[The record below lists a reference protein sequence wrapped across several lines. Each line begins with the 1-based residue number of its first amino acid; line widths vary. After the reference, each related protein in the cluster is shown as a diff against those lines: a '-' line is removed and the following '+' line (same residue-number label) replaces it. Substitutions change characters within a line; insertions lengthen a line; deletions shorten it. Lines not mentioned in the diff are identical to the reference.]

1 MDGTPSMNIA
11 VGPSVRTARRPH
23 ARALSRAPAR
33 GRGAGSTGVVV
44 GVVLVAAL
52 VVCAWLLWGA
62 LKQPA
67 GSAGSASAS
76 GGVSSGAST
85 LGSAGT
91 AGAKSADAFEAALAS
106 AATYQR
112 ESKFPE
118 AAAILAKLAEQ
129 APTDQRVRLAWG
141 QALLG
146 MKEYAKA
153 YAQYE
158 AALALEPGAMKP
170 GAGTNG
176 VGTPVTSSRAGQLH
190 AEAGSVAFL
199 AQKPERAIEHYSMA
213 QTAEPTNPRHPL
225 YLAMAQLR
233 VAETASDPSELES
246 AAMASLVRAT
256 LLDPDMGEAWGTM
269 AELELR
275 RNHADL
281 AAQHLEKALKLQP
294 ESTKWRLVQ
303 ARVLNRQ
310 GKPEQAVAVLSGLPA
325 SDRTSKPVLK
335 LLGESFGL
343 LKRPGDAADAYQQAA
358 EMNTSD
364 AELWYQAAVW
374 HQRAGRKEPA
384 MKAARLAASLGS
396 QEARELVTVLG
407 EP

>member
-1 MDGTPSMNIA
+1 MTKPSW
-11 VGPSVRTARRPH
+11 
-23 ARALSRAPAR
+23 ARA
-33 GRGAGSTGVVV
+33 AGTLGLVV
-44 GVVLVAAL
+44 GVVLVAA
-52 VVCAWLLWGA
+52 VVACAVLLWRALQTPARQPGNGA
-62 LKQPA
+62 A
-67 GSAGSASAS
+67 AGSVGASSGSAGASTAQRDGS
-76 GGVSSGAST
+76 GGAGQESGAS
-85 LGSAGT
+85 
-91 AGAKSADAFEAALAS
+91 GAKRPDAFDTALAA

-112 ESKFPE
+112 DSKFAE
-118 AAAILAKLAEQ
+118 SAAILAKLAEQ
-129 APTDQRVRLAWG
+129 SPTDQRVRLAWG

-158 AALALEPGAMKP
+158 AALALEPNASNP
-170 GAGTNG
+170 GAAG
-176 VGTPVTSSRAGQLH
+176 VNPRAGQLH

-199 AQKPERAIEHYSMA
+199 AQLPARAVEHYSMA

-233 VAETASDPSELES
+233 VAETSNSPSELES

-310 GKPEQAVAVLSGLPA
+310 SKPEDAVAVLSGLPA
-325 SDRTSKPVLK
+325 ADRMSKPVLK

-343 LKRPGDAADAYQQAA
+343 LKRPGDAADAYQRAA
-358 EMNTSD
+358 EQNTGD

-374 HQRAGRKEPA
+374 HQRAGRTEPA
-384 MKAARLAASLGS
+384 RKAAKLAASLGS
-396 QEARELVTVLG
+396 QEARELVSVLG